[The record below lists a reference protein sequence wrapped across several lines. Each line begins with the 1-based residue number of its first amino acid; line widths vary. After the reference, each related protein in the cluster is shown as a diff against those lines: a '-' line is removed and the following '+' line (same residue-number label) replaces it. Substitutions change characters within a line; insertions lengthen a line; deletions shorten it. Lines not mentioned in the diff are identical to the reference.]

1 MRMTGLVMK
10 GQKMVPQRRGVD
22 SKDGSTWFGDFVAE
36 VAIRWTRNLDLGE
49 VFGRIGCP
57 EME

>member
-1 MRMTGLVMK
+1 MTGLVMK